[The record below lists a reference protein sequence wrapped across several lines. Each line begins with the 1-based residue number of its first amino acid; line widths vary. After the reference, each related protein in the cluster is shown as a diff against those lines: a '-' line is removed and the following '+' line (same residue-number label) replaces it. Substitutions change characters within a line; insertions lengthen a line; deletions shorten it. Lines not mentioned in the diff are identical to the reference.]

1 MSARS
6 YEHAAEVLSELLA
19 ERSVSAVELSRQ
31 LEIDAGILRRILS
44 GRQKS
49 ISTRNLLLLSR
60 YFGMELQE
68 LMDKIS

>member
-1 MSARS
+1 MSART
-6 YEHAAEVLSELLA
+6 YEHAAEVLSGLLA

-31 LEIDAGILRRILS
+31 LEIDVGILRRILS